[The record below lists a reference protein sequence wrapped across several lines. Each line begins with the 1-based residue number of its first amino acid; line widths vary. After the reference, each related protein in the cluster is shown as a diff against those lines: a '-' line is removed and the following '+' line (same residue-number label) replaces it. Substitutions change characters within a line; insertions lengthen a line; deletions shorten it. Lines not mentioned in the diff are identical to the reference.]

1 MSTPAVTAQAAP
13 PVLDLRR
20 RNIVLGTIILGMLLA
35 APDRTIVGTALPT
48 IVSDPGSASH
58 LS

>member
-1 MSTPAVTAQAAP
+1 MTAQAAP